1 MGGTPPILGYLE
13 VCMDFNKIAFFSL
26 CLLLNFHSEAAETQ
40 TEYHAFSITTNTSRV
55 IYPLSTNNKG
65 VSLSVTNPQ
74 EYPVLIQAKISG
86 EDKISPAPFVITPP
100 LFRLDGGK
108 RSGLRIFRVGGDFS
122 NEHES
127 LHWLCL
133 TGIPPKQDDV
143 WNNIEKYKKTN
154 GTTVDIKLS
163 VKTCLKFLVRPE
175 KLKQSVEA
183 VAGKLTWHRDDKK
196 LHVDNPTPYYIDLAN
211 IDLGGKKIDLYSGG
225 GERYIQP
232 FSKKEFPL
240 PDKVKGASTVTWQ
253 IINDYGE
260 ESKPFKANI

>member
-1 MGGTPPILGYLE
+1 
-13 VCMDFNKIAFFSL
+13 MDFNKIAFLSL
-26 CLLLNFHSEAAETQ
+26 FLFLNCRIEAAETK
-40 TEYHAFSITTNTSRV
+40 TEYHTFSITTNTSRI
-55 IYPLSTNNKG
+55 IYPLSLNNRG

-74 EYPVLIQAKISG
+74 EYPVLVQAKISG

-108 RSGLRIFRVGGDFS
+108 RSGLRVFRVGGDFS

-143 WNNIEKYKKTN
+143 WNNIEKNKNTN
-154 GTTVDIKLS
+154 GATVDVKLS
-163 VKTCLKFLVRPE
+163 IKTCLKLLVRPDE
-175 KLKQSVEA
+175 LKQSVEEA
-183 VAGKLTWHRDDKK
+183 AGKLTWHRNEKK
-196 LHVDNPTPYYIDLAN
+196 LQVDNPTPYYIDLVN
-211 IDLGGKKIDLYSGG
+211 VNLGGKKIDLQSDG
-225 GERYIQP
+225 GERYIRP

-240 PDKVKGASTVTWQ
+240 PDKVKGASTVIWQ

-260 ESKPFKANI
+260 ESQLFKTNI